1 MLQFFRAYQA
11 LLGPGGEFV
20 QPPVAQLAN
29 AASAQLPRA
38 HNMLLL
44 QGVKDEAT
52 RAWYA
57 SQALSQGW
65 SRNVLKMQIDTAAHE
80 RQGAAVIA

>member
-38 HNMLLL
+38 HNMPLL
-44 QGVKDEAT
+44 QV
-52 RAWYA
+52 
-57 SQALSQGW
+57 
-65 SRNVLKMQIDTAAHE
+65 VKMQIDTAAHE
-80 RQGAAVIA
+80 RQGAAVTAQKGPCSN